1 MQGQIRAVSAQNV
14 GNVRAENLS
23 RRAEANFVCAKSFT
37 RSKLYCIRKHKED
50 DTIQG
55 ARMCPRPAD

>member
-37 RSKLYCIRKHKED
+37 RSKLAWILYKE
-50 DTIQG
+50 TQRG
-55 ARMCPRPAD
+55 